1 MATQSA
7 AQRRREEALA
17 YQEFVRA
24 CPTSKLLDRIGDK
37 WVTLLLVALSEGPLR
52 YGELSRAVPGVSQ
65 KMLTQSLRGLER
77 DGLLA
82 RTVTPS
88 VPVRVDYELTPLG
101 RSLLPVL
108 KAIKD
113 WAELHMDDVTAA
125 RAGYDGARVQRDAAG
140 RSDRYGAGQLAHAG

>member
-17 YQEFVRA
+17 YQEFVRD

-37 WVTLLLVALSEGPLR
+37 WVTLLLVALSAGPLR
-52 YGELSRAVPGVSQ
+52 YGGLSRALPGASP
-65 KMLTQSLRGLER
+65 KMLTQTLRALER

-88 VPVRVDYELTPLG
+88 VPIRVDYELTPLG
-101 RSLLPVL
+101 RSLLPVVR
-108 KAIKD
+108 AIKD
-113 WAELHMDDVTAA
+113 WAELHMGDVTSA
-125 RAGYDGARVQRDAAG
+125 RDGYDEAGARREAAG
-140 RSDRYGAGQLAHAG
+140 SRDSHGAGQLAHVG

>member
-7 AQRRREEALA
+7 AQRRRAEALA

-52 YGELSRAVPGVSQ
+52 YGELSRAVPGASQ
-65 KMLTQSLRGLER
+65 KMLTQSLRSLER

-88 VPVRVDYELTPLG
+88 VPVRVDYELTSLG

-108 KAIKD
+108 QAIKD
-113 WAELHMDDVTAA
+113 WAELHMGDVAGA
-125 RAGYDGARVQRDAAG
+125 RAGYDKARAQRDAAES
-140 RSDRYGAGQLAHAG
+140 RERCGAGRLARAG